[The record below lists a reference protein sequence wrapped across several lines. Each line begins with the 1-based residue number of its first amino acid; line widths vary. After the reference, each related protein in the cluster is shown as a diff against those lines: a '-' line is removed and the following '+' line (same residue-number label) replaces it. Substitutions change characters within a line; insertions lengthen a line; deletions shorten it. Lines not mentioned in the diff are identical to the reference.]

1 MLFILRDSYSV
12 FSDGDNNSG
21 FHVDHAQRLRSID
34 FANVEKNIMMYL
46 SDVQDSTQGKQMLME
61 TLTSVSG
68 PVNNTTILFL
78 ATELSH
84 IRYRLLY
91 SPVFPLIC

>member
-1 MLFILRDSYSV
+1 MLLILRDSYSV
-12 FSDGDNNSG
+12 FSDGDNSRE
-21 FHVDHAQRLRSID
+21 FHVDHSLRIIESVN
-34 FANVEKNIMMYL
+34 AEKNRIIAISLIYKIAQ
-46 SDVQDSTQGKQMLME
+46 SKQILME
-61 TLTSVSG
+61 TLISVSG

-91 SPVFPLIC
+91 SPVFPIIC